1 MATIKVSLDKRRVKD
16 DETYP
21 VILRIT
27 QNQKSTSISTGISV
41 KAKDWNE
48 VTREVRKSHP
58 NHTLLNQK
66 IRKQFATMEAKMLNL
81 ELTDQPLQRKA
92 LINVPENQSIETP
105 DFFTFGQS
113 WVDRQIKAGKIGNAA
128 AYRYTLSSV
137 KSYTGKDRLPFTDI
151 TYDFLEE
158 FQASFLNK
166 GTKQNTISYYLRTIR
181 TIFNKA
187 IKAKVTD
194 KNAYPFDGFSVK
206 YESTPKRAVTK
217 ETILQIEKLE
227 LPVGSPAWHN
237 RNYFMLSFY
246 LIGMSFV
253 DLCHLKP
260 ADIQDGRVM
269 YKRKKTGKIYNIKL
283 TEKAT
288 VILDYYRDHPHHS
301 PYILP
306 IIPERAIGDKE
317 KEWYWAAEGFKYCNK
332 YLRKIAVQCG
342 ITDKITTYVARH
354 SWATIARSLG
364 YSKDIIA
371 EALGHEY
378 GNKVT
383 GIYLDYYSNEV
394 IDEVNERV
402 IS

>member
-1 MATIKVSLDKRRVKD
+1 
-16 DETYP
+16 
-21 VILRIT
+21 
-27 QNQKSTSISTGISV
+27 
-41 KAKDWNE
+41 
-48 VTREVRKSHP
+48 
-58 NHTLLNQK
+58 
-66 IRKQFATMEAKMLNL
+66 
-81 ELTDQPLQRKA
+81 
-92 LINVPENQSIETP
+92 
-105 DFFTFGQS
+105 
-113 WVDRQIKAGKIGNAA
+113 
-128 AYRYTLSSV
+128 
-137 KSYTGKDRLPFTDI
+137 
-151 TYDFLEE
+151 
-158 FQASFLNK
+158 
-166 GTKQNTISYYLRTIR
+166 
-181 TIFNKA
+181 
-187 IKAKVTD
+187 
-194 KNAYPFDGFSVK
+194 
-206 YESTPKRAVTK
+206 
-217 ETILQIEKLE
+217 
-227 LPVGSPAWHN
+227 
-237 RNYFMLSFY
+237 MLSFY